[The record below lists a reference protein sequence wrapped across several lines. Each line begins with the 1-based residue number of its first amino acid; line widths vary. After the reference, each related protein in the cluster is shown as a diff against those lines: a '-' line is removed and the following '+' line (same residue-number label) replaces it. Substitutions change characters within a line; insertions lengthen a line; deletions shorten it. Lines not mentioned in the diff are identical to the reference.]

1 MFRLWNGI
9 SKSIKEIGTIPLLIL
24 IFSISLLTII
34 ISTIFGLIES
44 TALIGF
50 LGVII
55 GSSISA
61 LTSFSQSREGRRGS
75 LAVAS
80 LGKRLEVH
88 QSGYALWR
96 KIIFCLHKEDQ
107 LPELIIEGETWWDNN
122 CLYLDQESRDSMR
135 TCFASAWIHKD
146 LLFEPP
152 SKERTIRLKEN
163 FAQIMKPGETL
174 VKGVYLPPLH
184 EDLEPIPEPNN
195 EGE

>member
-1 MFRLWNGI
+1 MFRLGNRI
-9 SKSIKEIGTIPLLIL
+9 TKSISELGAIPRLFLV
-24 IFSISLLTII
+24 FSISLLTIFILI
-34 ISTIFGLIES
+34 IFKLVES
-44 TALIGF
+44 TVLIGF

-55 GSSISA
+55 GSGISA
-61 LTSFSQSREGRRGS
+61 FTILTQAKEGRRGS

-80 LGKRLEVH
+80 LEKRLEAH
-88 QSGYALWR
+88 QAGYALWR
-96 KIIFCLHKEDQ
+96 KIIFSIHDDDRLAEVIPKADC
-107 LPELIIEGETWWDNN
+107 WWDNH
-122 CLYLDQESRDSMR
+122 CLYLDRESRESMK
-135 TCFASAWIHKD
+135 TCISSASFHKD

-163 FAQIMKPGETL
+163 FAKIMKPGETL